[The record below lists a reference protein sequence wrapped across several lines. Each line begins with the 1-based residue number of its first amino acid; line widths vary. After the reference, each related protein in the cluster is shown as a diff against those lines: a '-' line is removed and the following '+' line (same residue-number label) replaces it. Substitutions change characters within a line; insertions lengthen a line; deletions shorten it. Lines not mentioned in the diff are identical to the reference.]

1 MFKQSIIGIM
11 TALLLGSISYGEE
24 LAEFGL
30 SGVTKIEAE
39 EATAVRGEGLD
50 TVALAATQLFIF
62 DYVSGASLNLQ
73 ASSLNSNLNVNFDAA
88 DAMDESDGAHIS
100 TISTTKLSA
109 FEIGIDNFFVDTQTL
124 KISAFGTAGVGVVL
138 PLE

>member
-11 TALLLGSISYGEE
+11 TALLLGSISYGED

-39 EATAVRGEGLD
+39 EATTIRGEGLD

>member
-11 TALLLGSISYGEE
+11 TALLLGSISYGED

-39 EATAVRGEGLD
+39 EATTIRGEGLD

-109 FEIGIDNFFVDTQTL
+109 FEIGIDNFFVDPQTL

>member
-11 TALLLGSISYGEE
+11 TALLLGSISYGED

-39 EATAVRGEGLD
+39 EATTIRGEGLD

-88 DAMDESDGAHIS
+88 DAMDKSDGAHIS
-100 TISTTKLSA
+100 TISTTKPSA

>member
-11 TALLLGSISYGEE
+11 TALLLGSISYGED

-39 EATAVRGEGLD
+39 EATAIRGEGLD

>member
-11 TALLLGSISYGEE
+11 TALLLGSISYGED

-39 EATAVRGEGLD
+39 EATAIRGEGLD

-73 ASSLNSNLNVNFDAA
+73 ASSLNSNLNVN
-88 DAMDESDGAHIS
+88 
-100 TISTTKLSA
+100 
-109 FEIGIDNFFVDTQTL
+109 VL
-124 KISAFGTAGVGVVL
+124 K
-138 PLE
+138 EC